1 MNTVQVLA
9 LLAMVSMSV
18 HAALAFLFWRERN
31 EAIRAHHNL
40 EVNFGLVQDDMRFW
54 KGLAT
59 GDSSGLDTDDYLDD
73 WQTPDDLT
81 QWNYGPRD
89 KWGSSNA

>member
-9 LLAMVSMSV
+9 LLAMFSMSV
-18 HAALAFLFWRERN
+18 PATLAFMFMRERN
-31 EAIRAHHNL
+31 RAIQERDNL
-40 EVNFGLVQDDMRFW
+40 EINFRLMQNDMKFW
-54 KGLAT
+54 KNLAVGT
-59 GDSSGLDTDDYLDD
+59 DTDDYLDD